1 MFLQQLVTTPVLII
15 ISQQEGSWEKRRKLV
30 KSPSMNCQLWNTV
43 MPFRSGWF
51 AKQTS
56 MENKK
61 FGEVGRD
68 MGQSQTTWDVTSQF
82 QLWTPPKTLRGRCS
96 IRRILNYTVP
106 LRAVIIPTVAMHGFQ
121 KVTDPEENRLE
132 EAVICVSENS
142 LTLVVGVCYLLDIS
156 LSIRKP
162 DWSGWWERTELP
174 GRVNKVPGP
183 AHCFPGPL
191 NSNNLPLRIYLPRSL
206 VCSMC

>member
-1 MFLQQLVTTPVLII
+1 MFLQQLVTTPVLI

-61 FGEVGRD
+61 FGEVGRYGAKSNYLGCD
-68 MGQSQTTWDVTSQF
+68 FTISVVNTTW
-82 QLWTPPKTLRGRCS
+82 GRCS

-132 EAVICVSENS
+132 EAVIFVSENS
-142 LTLVVGVCYLLDIS
+142 LTLVVGVCYLLDIP

-191 NSNNLPLRIYLPRSL
+191 NSNNLPLRIYLPLSL